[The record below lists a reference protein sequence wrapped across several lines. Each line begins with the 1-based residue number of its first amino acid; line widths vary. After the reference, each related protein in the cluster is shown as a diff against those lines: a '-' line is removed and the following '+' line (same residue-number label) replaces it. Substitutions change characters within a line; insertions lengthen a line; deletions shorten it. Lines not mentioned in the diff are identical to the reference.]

1 MERKP
6 HGTNEV
12 PKTRII
18 PYRTTKKLGRSYEI
32 NGGGIRK
39 YEEVI

>member
-6 HGTNEV
+6 HGTNGV
-12 PKTRII
+12 SKTRII

-32 NGGGIRK
+32 NGGSIRN
-39 YEEVI
+39 YEEAI